1 MSTLYVD
8 NLAPNLGSQ
17 VQIPNLKP
25 LAGSVVQ
32 VVQHTDTTTYT
43 NTTTSAAQG
52 PQTSTFSLSNSANK
66 VLITVN
72 CCMRAQRNVAS
83 GARIGLWRGSVSSG
97 TKITSGSEPQFYTTD
112 SGTEQYAI
120 VSMQFLD
127 TPASSSPTYSIG
139 FWKHTNAIQAQIM
152 GGFLTTTMIL
162 QEIAQ

>member
-32 VVQHTDTTTYT
+32 VVQHTDTTSYT
-43 NTTTSAAQG
+43 NSTTTPAQG
-52 PQTSTFSLSNSANK
+52 PQTSAINLSSSANK

-72 CCMRAQRNVAS
+72 CCMRSPRNAAA
-83 GARIGLWRGSVSSG
+83 GGRIGLWRGSLSSG

-139 FWKHTNAIQAQIM
+139 FWMHPAATLVSIK
-152 GGFLTTTMIL
+152 GDFLTTTMIL